1 MHGEHPRFASVGAVL
16 AYRRGYYEQY
26 ADLTCSLPVGTTPEQ
41 DADLVL
47 DFVMR
52 HIMSDHSIPSL
63 LQDSRSDEQISLRRG
78 IITSQPLSGGLW
90 CPTSFPQISM
100 ETLAGMRTQSYQ
112 EIAKVVLGAWS
123 FGISTGELASIIDA
137 AYGNQWHDDGITPV
151 RHIAENLY
159 SLHLGYGPTF
169 AFKNIALEF
178 LPRLLSVLTRGKIV
192 HVLGA
197 SSGDT
202 INAAH
207 SGVK

>member
-52 HIMSDHSIPSL
+52 YITSDHSIPSL

-90 CPTSFPQISM
+90 CPTSFPQISV

-137 AYGNQWHDDGITPV
+137 AYGSQWHDADITPV
-151 RHIAENLY
+151 RHITEHLY